1 MCGSLQVEPTIIA
14 SPFPQMP
21 SNATNVEL
29 GMRLGAGLET
39 KPLLLNTLS
48 SIRERLGLQLDYYK
62 IVKVTWDITPFLMQ
76 ELHLFR
82 HMEEEGDQ
90 YCWMMFSVMVMRGHC
105 WSVAIQL
112 LEITTVGI
120 TRTPVLPAEAI
131 VRLLLHHQYTILWW
145 VKSQAYTHKMIPF

>member
-1 MCGSLQVEPTIIA
+1 MS
-14 SPFPQMP
+14 

-29 GMRLGAGLET
+29 GMRLWAGLET

-62 IVKVTWDITPFLMQ
+62 IVKVTWDITPFPMQ

-90 YCWMMFSVMVMRGHC
+90 YCWMTWIVMAMRGHC

-120 TRTPVLPAEAI
+120 TRTPVLPAEPI
-131 VRLLLHHQYTILWW
+131 VKLFSELHRTSSVYYTVVGQISSIHTQNGPLLKLGN
-145 VKSQAYTHKMIPF
+145 